1 MAARTMKNRPLDL
14 LSIVGILLAFVA
26 LLAGA
31 VLKGAGLHALF
42 SVAALMIVV
51 VGTFAAILV
60 QTPGSVMKHA
70 FGILPWVFRSPVP
83 NGRAIVV
90 HMVEW
95 SQIARRQG
103 LLGLENMLEEERDP
117 FIRKGLQ
124 LVIDGSEPDQIRG
137 VLEIDLESREAAD
150 LRAAKVFEGMGV
162 YAPTLGIIGAVLGLM
177 AVMQNLTDPSKLG
190 TGIAAAFTAT
200 VYGIGLANLFLLPIA
215 SKLRTA
221 VLAQSRV
228 REMVI
233 EGMIAIAQGENPRSV
248 ENRLQSYLH

>member
-1 MAARTMKNRPLDL
+1 VDL
-14 LSIVGILLAFVA
+14 LSILGIILAFVA
-26 LLAGA
+26 LLVGA
-31 VLKGAGLHALF
+31 VLKGAGLHSLL
-42 SVAALMIVV
+42 SSAALMIVV
-51 VGTFAAILV
+51 VGTFAAILI
-60 QTPGSVMKHA
+60 QTPGRVMKRA

-83 NGRAIVV
+83 DSNAIIRR
-90 HMVEW
+90 MVEW

-103 LLGLENMLEEERDP
+103 LLGLENQLSDERDD

-124 LVIDGSEPDQIRG
+124 LVIDGSEPDEIRG
-137 VLEIDLESREAAD
+137 IMEVDLDGRESAD

-215 SKLRTA
+215 SKLKTA
-221 VLAQSRV
+221 AQALSRV
-228 REMVI
+228 RAMVI
-233 EGMIAIAQGENPRSV
+233 EGMIAIAQGENPRSIDT
-248 ENRLQSYLH
+248 RLQSYLH

>member
-1 MAARTMKNRPLDL
+1 VDL
-14 LSIVGILLAFVA
+14 LSITGIVLAFVA

-31 VLKGAGLHALF
+31 VLKGAGLHALL
-42 SVAALMIVV
+42 STAAMMIVV

-60 QTPGSVMKHA
+60 QTPGRVMKHA

-83 NGRAIVV
+83 DRVAIIRR
-90 HMVEW
+90 MVEW

-103 LLGLENMLEEERDP
+103 LLGLEPALDDERDD
-117 FIRKGLQ
+117 FIRRGLQ
-124 LVIDGSEPDQIRG
+124 LVIDGSEPDAIRG
-137 VLEIDLESREAAD
+137 ILEVDLDGREAAD

-215 SKLRTA
+215 SKLKTA
-221 VLAQSRV
+221 ALALSRV

-233 EGMIAIAQGENPRSV
+233 EGMIAIALGENPRSIDS
-248 ENRLQSYLH
+248 RLQSYLH

>member
-1 MAARTMKNRPLDL
+1 MDL
-14 LSIVGILLAFVA
+14 LSITGIVLAFVA

-31 VLKGAGLHALF
+31 VLKGAGLHALL
-42 SVAALMIVV
+42 STAAMMIVV

-60 QTPGSVMKHA
+60 QTPGRVMKHA

-83 NGRAIVV
+83 DRVAIIRR
-90 HMVEW
+90 MVEW

-103 LLGLENMLEEERDP
+103 LLGLEPALDDERDD
-117 FIRKGLQ
+117 FIRRGLQ
-124 LVIDGSEPDQIRG
+124 LVIDGSEPDAIRG
-137 VLEIDLESREAAD
+137 ILEVDLDGREAAD

-215 SKLRTA
+215 SKLKTA
-221 VLAQSRV
+221 ALALSRV

-233 EGMIAIAQGENPRSV
+233 EGMIAIALGENPRSIDS
-248 ENRLQSYLH
+248 RLQSYLH

>member
-1 MAARTMKNRPLDL
+1 MKGRRPVDL
-14 LSIVGILLAFVA
+14 LSIIGIVLAFVA
-26 LLAGA
+26 LLVGA
-31 VLKGAGLHALF
+31 QLKGAGLHSLLSF
-42 SVAALMIVV
+42 AALMIVV

-60 QTPGSVMKHA
+60 QTPGVVMKHA

-83 NGRAIVV
+83 NRRAIIAR
-90 HMVEW
+90 MVEW

-103 LLGLENMLEEERDP
+103 LLGLEPALTDEHDEFM
-117 FIRKGLQ
+117 RKGLQ
-124 LVIDGSEPDQIRG
+124 LVIDGSEPEQIRG
-137 VLEIDLESREAAD
+137 IMEVDLEGREAAD

-177 AVMQNLTDPSKLG
+177 AVMQNLADPTRLG

-215 SKLRTA
+215 SKLKTA
-221 VLAQSRV
+221 ALAQSRV
-228 REMVI
+228 REMVV

-248 ENRLQSYLH
+248 DNRLQSYLH

>member
-1 MAARTMKNRPLDL
+1 VDL
-14 LSIVGILLAFVA
+14 LSILGIVLAFVA

-31 VLKGAGLHALF
+31 VLKGAGLHSLL
-42 SVAALMIVV
+42 STAAMMIVV

-60 QTPGSVMKHA
+60 QTPGRVMKHA

-83 NGRAIVV
+83 DRVAIIRR
-90 HMVEW
+90 MVEW

-103 LLGLENMLEEERDP
+103 LLGLEPALDHERDD
-117 FIRKGLQ
+117 FIRRGLQ
-124 LVIDGSEPDQIRG
+124 LVIDGSEPDAIRG
-137 VLEIDLESREAAD
+137 ILEVDLDGREAAD

-215 SKLRTA
+215 SKLKTA
-221 VLAQSRV
+221 ALTLSRV

-233 EGMIAIAQGENPRSV
+233 EGMIAIAMGENPRSIDS
-248 ENRLQSYLH
+248 RLQSYLH